1 MARFGWLVLVAL
13 MFAGACMDDAKNPAV
28 ERAESPLAPA
38 AIAAPSVTSNSTVC
52 RAYLRDLDDVKRQ
65 MVREPMNTE
74 LANSAEALGAI
85 ITDACN

>member
-13 MFAGACMDDAKNPAV
+13 VFAGACMDDAKNPAV

-38 AIAAPSVTSNSTVC
+38 AIAAPSVTSHSTVC
-52 RAYLRDLDDVKRQ
+52 RAYQRDLLVVKQRLEQ
-65 MVREPMNTE
+65 APSDTE
-74 LANSAEALGAI
+74 LLASADALGAI